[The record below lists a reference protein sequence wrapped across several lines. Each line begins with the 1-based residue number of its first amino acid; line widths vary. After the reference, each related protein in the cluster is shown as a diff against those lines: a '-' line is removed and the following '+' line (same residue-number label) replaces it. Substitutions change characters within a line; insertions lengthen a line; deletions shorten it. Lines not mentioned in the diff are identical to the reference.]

1 MKSLIVLSA
10 LSLTM
15 LLSGCDTYPD
25 IADSNSPGPTPDS
38 ESNDTFFN
46 ANSLDEN
53 TVSGT
58 LSNDNISDYYQTNSA
73 LFNERFSGQMTV
85 TLTGTSG
92 NADLELFD
100 SNLNLIS
107 WSRTEESSSE
117 EIIYW
122 YSGAADSHRDVDGQ
136 HYILVST
143 PSGETTD
150 YTLIFQFN

>member
-1 MKSLIVLSA
+1 MKPYMVLSA
-10 LSLTM
+10 LSLTI

-25 IADSNSPGPTPDS
+25 IADDNGPGPTPDS
-38 ESNDTFFN
+38 ETNDTFFN
-46 ANSLDEN
+46 ADSLDSN

-58 LSNDNISDYYQTNSA
+58 LSNDNLTDYYKTSSA
-73 LFNERFSGQMTV
+73 LFNERFNGQMTI
-85 TLTGTSG
+85 TLTGTGG
-92 NADLELFD
+92 NADIELFD

-107 WSRTEESSSE
+107 WSRTEDSSEE

-143 PSGETTD
+143 PNGDTSD
-150 YTLIFQFN
+150 YTLTFTFN

>member
-1 MKSLIVLSA
+1 MKPFIVLSA
-10 LSLTM
+10 LSSA
-15 LLSGCDTYPD
+15 LLIGGCDNYPD

-38 ESNDTFFN
+38 ETNDTFFN
-46 ANSLDEN
+46 ADSLDSN

-58 LSNDNISDYYQTNSA
+58 LSNDNLTDYYKTSSV
-73 LFNERFSGQMTV
+73 LFNERFNGQMTI
-85 TLTGTSG
+85 TLTGTGG
-92 NADLELFD
+92 NADIELFD

-107 WSRTEESSSE
+107 WSRTEGSSEE

-143 PSGETTD
+143 PSGDTSD
-150 YTLIFQFN
+150 YTLTFEFN